1 MSDKLLTRLLR
12 RIGSAAEP
20 LLNPD
25 APARRSREAA
35 TKRSLDRLE
44 AAVSRLDTQVERVTD
59 RLERLDRRQIEH
71 LEAAVATLRWS
82 TRRQVAFSDRLLRAS
97 NQHSEHE
104 FVRERVL
111 RRLRR
116 LDRAEGTILVGP
128 WTGEVG
134 FELLYWVPFVRW
146 AVEQL
151 GIDHSQLIIVSRG
164 DTASWYGLPGARYV
178 DVLERRS
185 ASELRA
191 HMAEAKKQRT
201 LRVFDRRLIR
211 ELAAESGGRVGVL
224 HPALMYALYM
234 PYWKQVTSR
243 RWVEQFANFA
253 RISAPTASG
262 LTLPDD
268 YVAVRFYFSDCFP
281 ETPSNKAL
289 VEEVVKAVSRE
300 RNVVVLSSGAR
311 VDDHRDA
318 AVLTGSG
325 RVYRL
330 DHLMR
335 PETNLAVQTAVIAGA
350 SAFIGTYGGF
360 SYLAPLCGVNTVA
373 LYSIE
378 NYYSYHLDFARYVFE
393 QVQGGSLTVIDAAMR
408 ELVGEI
414 TRSDAFQ

>member
-1 MSDKLLTRLLR
+1 MSDRFLTRLLR
-12 RIGSAAEP
+12 RIGWAAEP

-25 APARRSREAA
+25 AAARRSREAA
-35 TKRSLDRLE
+35 TKRSVDRLE
-44 AAVSRLDTQVERVTD
+44 VAVRRLDTQVDRVTD
-59 RLERLDRRQIEH
+59 RLEKLDRRQIEH

-82 TRRQVAFSDRLLRAS
+82 TRRQIAFSDRLLRAS
-97 NQHSEHE
+97 NQHSERE
-104 FVRERVL
+104 FVRERAL

-116 LDRAEGTILVGP
+116 LDRSRTILVGP

-146 AVEQL
+146 AVDQL
-151 GIDHSQLIIVSRG
+151 GVDPSQLIIMSRG
-164 DTASWYGLPGARYV
+164 NTASWYGLPGARYI

-185 ASELRA
+185 ASELRS

-211 ELAAESGGRVGVL
+211 EVAAEVGGRVGVL

-234 PYWKQVTSR
+234 PYWKQVTSL
-243 RWVEQFANFA
+243 RWVEQFASFA
-253 RISAPTASG
+253 RISPPSVSG
-262 LTLPDD
+262 LALPSE

-281 ETPSNKAL
+281 DTPSNRAL

-300 RNVVVLSSGAR
+300 RNVVILSSGAR

-318 AVLTGSG
+318 AVLPGSSG
-325 RVYRL
+325 RVYTL
-330 DHLMR
+330 DHLTR
-335 PETNLAVQTAVIAGA
+335 PETNLALQTAVIAGA

-373 LYSIE
+373 LYSIG
-378 NYYSYHLDFARYVFE
+378 NYYSHHLDFAQHVLAE
-393 QVQGGSLTVIDAAMR
+393 VQGGSLTVIDAAMR
-408 ELVGEI
+408 DLVGEI
-414 TRSDAFQ
+414 ARSDAFQ